1 MQQGGMY
8 RQDELER
15 KDGYSAYIAKEL
27 VAYSS
32 RYDTIIVTLY
42 HHNDYSLAL

>member
-1 MQQGGMY
+1 MY

-27 VAYSS
+27 VPSSLLYS
-32 RYDTIIVTLY
+32 IIT
-42 HHNDYSLAL
+42 NSIAS